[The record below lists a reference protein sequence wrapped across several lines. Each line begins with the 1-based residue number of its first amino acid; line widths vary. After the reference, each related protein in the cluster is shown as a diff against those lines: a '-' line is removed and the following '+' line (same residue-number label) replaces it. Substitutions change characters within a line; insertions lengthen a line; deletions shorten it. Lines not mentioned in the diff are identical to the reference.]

1 MVAARGE
8 RPVAEDRDTSF
19 ESVSMVRSFPVG
31 DDTAPESSL
40 IASIACHA
48 PTTPAAAP
56 TMPASAHPGESFREG
71 IRGITHRR
79 QGPSPGTI
87 VSIWPPNRRTP
98 AWMSGRRVTTAASLQ
113 RYFVE
118 KLSLPSTIASYA
130 RKSAAAFAAVSA
142 SGYASTAR
150 SGRNDRSAAAA
161 ESAFHCPTASDRW
174 ITWRLRLVMSTRSSS
189 ITPIRPI
196 PAAAR

>member
-1 MVAARGE
+1 M
-8 RPVAEDRDTSF
+8 SI
-19 ESVSMVRSFPVG
+19 VSSFPPG
-31 DDTAPESSL
+31 AGAANESSL

-56 TMPASAHPGESFREG
+56 TMPASAHPGESFRKG

-79 QGPSPGTI
+79 QGPSPGTT

-98 AWMSGRRVTTAASLQ
+98 AWTSGRRVTTAASLH

-118 KLSLPSTIASYA
+118 KLSLPSTIASYL
-130 RKSAAAFAAVSA
+130 RNSAAAFAAVSA
-142 SGYASTAR
+142 SGYTSTAR
-150 SGRNDRSAAAA
+150 SGRNARSAAAA
-161 ESAFHCPTASDRW
+161 ESAFHCPTASARW
-174 ITWRLRLVMSTRSSS
+174 ITWRLKLEMSTRSSS
-189 ITPIRPI
+189 MTPIRPI